1 MNRVEVSKF
10 LSYVL
15 RHHPEA
21 VGVTLDPEGWIAID
35 ELLAALA
42 AHGRAL
48 TRAELEEVVAT
59 SDKKRF
65 ALDRERIRAN
75 QGHSIEVD
83 LALAPQA
90 PPEVLFHGTVDRFLE
105 SIRAKGL
112 LKGQRTH
119 VHLSADLDTAKKVG
133 ARRGKPVILEIDA
146 AAMLTAGHVF
156 FRSDNGVWLVET
168 VPASYIRFP

>member
-21 VGVTLDPEGWIAID
+21 VGVTLDAEGWIAVD
-35 ELLAALA
+35 VLLAALA

-48 TRAELEEVVAT
+48 TLAELEEVVAT
-59 SDKKRF
+59 SDKRRF
-65 ALDRERIRAN
+65 ALDGERIRAN
-75 QGHSIEVD
+75 QGHSIEID
-83 LALAPQA
+83 LALAPQT
-90 PPEVLFHGTVDRFLE
+90 PPDVLFHGTVDRFLE
-105 SIRAKGL
+105 SIRLKGL
-112 LKGQRTH
+112 LRGQRTH

>member
-21 VGVTLDPEGWIAID
+21 VGVALDAEGWIGVD
-35 ELLAALA
+35 VLLAALA

-65 ALDRERIRAN
+65 ALDGERIRAN
-75 QGHSIEVD
+75 QGHSVDVD
-83 LALAPQA
+83 LALAPLA
-90 PPEVLFHGTVDRFLE
+90 PPDVLFHGTVDRFLE
-105 SIRAKGL
+105 SIRRLGL
-112 LKGQRTH
+112 VRGQRTH
-119 VHLSADLDTAKKVG
+119 VHLSAELDTAKKVG
-133 ARRGKPVILEIDA
+133 ARRGQPVILEIDA
-146 AAMLTAGHVF
+146 AAMTVAGHAF
-156 FRSDNGVWLVET
+156 FRSDNGVWLVEA
-168 VPASYIRFP
+168 VPAVYIRFP